1 MAELGEP
8 LSEREL
14 DVLHAIARGDST
26 REIALALSISPNTVK
41 VHLRR
46 IYAKLGV
53 SSRTEA
59 MRAAL
64 AQGLVALPEIGAGPG
79 RNITAAVKTPVFLPV
94 TEAAVAPSADGGA
107 TFTDDGVSSTDDG
120 APSTDDDASSTDD
133 DASSTD
139 NDASSTD
146 NDVRLGLPRHFPWRW
161 ATAAVS
167 LLALLIIAILLLR
180 GTAPAQDQIA
190 TPVPTVEIDHSRWFT
205 SQRMPAPTAHMAV
218 ASLGLDLYQI
228 GGETNV
234 GVVNTVRLY
243 DTRLGQWR
251 LLSAKP
257 TAVADA
263 AAAVLGGEVYVAGGR
278 LVDGQATAVVEAYS
292 PTNNAWRPV
301 AALPRAAA
309 GGVLLSDGSLL
320 YFVGGGDGTTAAADS
335 FVYDPGSNG
344 WRLLPAMT
352 QARAFASGG
361 IIRGVLYVVGGL
373 ADGRALAT
381 CEAFDPAA
389 EMWTSCPP
397 MGQARSGAGAAV
409 LVNKLYVFG
418 GVSEPAAAGE
428 LYDPQQ
434 QTWQSITIP
443 PGVATA
449 AWRYLGVANIESQI
463 YVWGGRQAE
472 QFSAE
477 MVVYAPLENK
487 IYLPAA
493 PGGGE

>member
-1 MAELGEP
+1 MRLGWPPYGSGSGGIITPMAEQGEP

-14 DVLHAIARGDST
+14 DVLHAVAQGAST
-26 REIALALSISPNTVK
+26 REIASALSISPNTVK

-46 IYAKLGV
+46 VYAKLGV

-64 AQGLVALPEIGAGPG
+64 AQGLVTLPEEDGWPGP
-79 RNITAAVKTPVFLPV
+79 NAAPAVEIPLPPPEI
-94 TEAAVAPSADGGA
+94 EAAVDNSRPAPAVVG
-107 TFTDDGVSSTDDG
+107 T
-120 APSTDDDASSTDD
+120 AP
-133 DASSTD
+133 
-139 NDASSTD
+139 
-146 NDVRLGLPRHFPWRW
+146 PRRFPWRW

-167 LLALLIIAILLLR
+167 LAALLIIATLLLR
-180 GTAPAQDQIA
+180 GAAPIENQIV
-190 TPVPTVEIDHSRWFT
+190 TPVPTVEIDNSRWFT
-205 SQRMPAPTAHMAV
+205 SQTMPAPTAHMAV

-228 GGETNV
+228 GGETRV
-234 GVVNTVRLY
+234 GVVNTVHLY
-243 DTRLGQWR
+243 DTRLAQWR
-251 LLSAKP
+251 QLSAKP

-278 LVDGQATAVVEAYS
+278 LGDGQMTAVVEAYS

-301 AALPRAAA
+301 AALPQPTA
-309 GGVLLSDGSLL
+309 GGLLLSDGSLL
-320 YFVGGGDGTTAAADS
+320 YFVGGWDGQTPTADS

-344 WRLLPAMT
+344 WRALPAMT
-352 QARAFASGG
+352 EARAFAAGG
-361 IIRGVLYVVGGL
+361 VMRGVLYVVGGL
-373 ADGRALAT
+373 AGDRALAT

-389 EMWTSCPP
+389 ETWAPCPD

-409 LVNKLYVFG
+409 LVNKLYIFG
-418 GVSEPAAAGE
+418 GVAEPTATAGE
-428 LYDPQQ
+428 LYDPKVGA
-434 QTWQSITIP
+434 WQPLTIP
-443 PGVATA
+443 PAVAAT
-449 AWRYLGVANIESQI
+449 AWRYMGVTNIESQI

>member
-1 MAELGEP
+1 M
-8 LSEREL
+8 SEREL

-64 AQGLVALPEIGAGPG
+64 AQGLVALPEMDAGAGGNTIP
-79 RNITAAVKTPVFLPV
+79 TVQTPVLSPAA
-94 TEAAVAPSADGGA
+94 EAAEMPAA
-107 TFTDDGVSSTDDG
+107 
-120 APSTDDDASSTDD
+120 DDAQ
-133 DASSTD
+133 
-139 NDASSTD
+139 
-146 NDVRLGLPRHFPWRW
+146 LPPPRYFPWRW

-167 LLALLIIAILLLR
+167 LLALLIIATLLLR
-180 GTAPAQDQIA
+180 GTAPAQNQTA

-205 SQRMPAPTAHMAV
+205 SQRMPAPTAHMAA

-234 GVVNTVRLY
+234 GVVNTVHLY
-243 DTRLGQWR
+243 DTRLARWR
-251 LLSAKP
+251 QLSAKP

-278 LVDGQATAVVEAYS
+278 LADGQATAVVEAYS

-301 AALPRAAA
+301 TALPRSAV
-309 GGVLLSDGSLL
+309 GGLLLSDGSSL
-320 YFVGGGDGTTAAADS
+320 YFVGGGDGTAAAADS

-344 WRLLPAMT
+344 WRSLPAMT

-361 IIRGVLYVVGGL
+361 VIRGVLYVVGGL

-381 CEAFDPAA
+381 CEAFDPAT
-389 EMWTSCPP
+389 EMWTSCPS

-418 GVSEPAAAGE
+418 GVSEPAATGE
-428 LYDPQQ
+428 LYDPQR
-434 QTWQSITIP
+434 QTWQSVTIP
-443 PGVATA
+443 PGVATT
-449 AWRYLGVANIESQI
+449 AWRYLGVTNIESQI

>member
-1 MAELGEP
+1 MAEQGEP

-64 AQGLVALPEIGAGPG
+64 AQGLVALPEVEASPTSGA
-79 RNITAAVKTPVFLPV
+79 AATVETPLPAAPPV
-94 TEAAVAPSADGGA
+94 TRPAPDDFQAAP
-107 TFTDDGVSSTDDG
+107 
-120 APSTDDDASSTDD
+120 
-133 DASSTD
+133 
-139 NDASSTD
+139 
-146 NDVRLGLPRHFPWRW
+146 PRHFPWRW

-167 LLALLIIAILLLR
+167 LFALLIIALLLLR
-180 GTAPAQDQIA
+180 DVAPAQNQTA
-190 TPVPTVEIDHSRWFT
+190 TPVPTVEIDNSRWFT
-205 SQRMPAPTAHMAV
+205 SQAMPASTAHMAV
-218 ASLGLDLYQI
+218 TSLGLDLYQI
-228 GGETNV
+228 GGETSV
-234 GVVNTVRLY
+234 GVVNTARLY
-243 DTRLGQWR
+243 DTRQAQWR
-251 LLSAKP
+251 QLSAKP

-263 AAAVLGGEVYVAGGR
+263 AAAVLGGEVYVVGGR
-278 LVDGQATAVVEAYS
+278 LGDGRVTAVVEAYS

-301 AALPRAAA
+301 AALPQPAA

-320 YFVGGGDGTTAAADS
+320 YFVGGWDGATSTAAS

-344 WRLLPAMT
+344 WRTLAPMT
-352 QARAFASGG
+352 QARAFAAGG
-361 IIRGVLYVVGGL
+361 VIRGVLYVVGGAAGDRPL
-373 ADGRALAT
+373 VT

-389 EMWTSCPP
+389 ETWTSCPD
-397 MGQARSGAGAAV
+397 MAQARRGAGAAV

-418 GVSEPAAAGE
+418 GVSDAAAAGE
-428 LYDPQQ
+428 LYDPKVNA
-434 QTWQSITIP
+434 WQP
-443 PGVATA
+443 VAVPATVA
-449 AWRYLGVANIESQI
+449 AAAQGYLGVANIESQI

-477 MVVYAPLENK
+477 MMVYAPLETK